1 MAKKIIIDDME
12 IGSNIE
18 KFYDFNYVNQSRDYL
33 TGQGYQIEEEIS
45 SGGQRGFV
53 VSKGGSL
60 FGVVVTV
67 MMDNDYLNFMMDEDE
82 DGSDVADSVMH
93 LYYLMDD
100 SKCED
105 TYQLFMYLFHKDY
118 LKQNSLDV
126 DPIVDVLINQEDD
139 NDDDIYIGK
148 LELKMNEKNDS
159 NSSTSVFLS

>member
-1 MAKKIIIDDME
+1 MAKKVIIDDME
-12 IGSNIE
+12 VGSNIE
-18 KFYDFNYVNQSRDYL
+18 KFYDFNYVNQPRDFL
-33 TGQGYQIEEEIS
+33 MEQGYEIEEEIS
-45 SGGQRGFV
+45 SGGQRGFI
-53 VSKGGSL
+53 VSKDGSL
-60 FGVVVTV
+60 FGVVITV
-67 MMDNDYLNFMMDEDE
+67 MMDNDYLNFMMEDE

-93 LYYLMDD
+93 MYYLMDD